1 MNSKPGLLARIFGRG
16 SRAPVVSS
24 LAAVALNSPLLV
36 HQGHGEAIIGAYLT
50 GEVTSADTEMRTER
64 LELPDAG
71 DTVAPDRS
79 LIGVINVSGALVNRP
94 MPGPSGAGPMSY
106 AALRGTFDELIEDD
120 RVGTI
125 ILRLDSPGGMAAGCF
140 DLVDHIYAARG
151 SKPIYAL
158 VDDNAYSAC
167 YALATACDEIWLSR
181 TGGVGSVGVVAYHYD
196 WSAADERMGLRA
208 TPIYAGSRK
217 VDLSPHMP
225 LSDEARASAQA
236 NIDALYGMFVD
247 TVARNLGVDAEA
259 VRATE
264 AACFQGQAAVDA
276 GFATRLG
283 TWHDLLAHVGA
294 ETGPSS
300 AEPGDP
306 EADDAEASAAIVEP
320 GAAQID
326 AAAAGPDTAANT
338 ASPAAALASAVA
350 NSDLPSDVG
359 IALLRRGVK
368 GDEGAEEALAYAV
381 AVQDACAA
389 ALRDGASL
397 APGFIK
403 ENTDLATVR
412 TQLLSM
418 KATEGEST
426 QIVTT
431 TPAAD
436 AAKQANP
443 AKAQLDPNHI
453 YQMRAR

>member
-36 HQGHGEAIIGAYLT
+36 HQGLGEAIIGAYLA
-50 GEVTSADTEMRTER
+50 GAVTSADTEMRTER

-79 LIGVINVSGALVNRP
+79 LIGVINVSGGLVNRP

-236 NIDALYGMFVD
+236 NIDAIYGMFVD
-247 TVARNLGVDAEA
+247 TVARNLGIDADA

-264 AACFQGQAAVDA
+264 AECFQGQAAVDA

-294 ETGPSS
+294 SDTEEPP
-300 AEPGDP
+300 APGD
-306 EADDAEASAAIVEP
+306 
-320 GAAQID
+320 
-326 AAAAGPDTAANT
+326 AGPDDVQQATST
-338 ASPAAALASAVA
+338 LPQPEASPTPHATVERDPSAALAVAVA
-350 NSDLPSDVG
+350 SSDLPP
-359 IALLRRGVK
+359 ALAVAVLRRPPQAG
-368 GDEGAEEALAYAV
+368 EPATGAIEYAT

-389 ALRDGASL
+389 ALRGDDTLAAS
-397 APGFIK
+397 FIEK
-403 ENTDLATVR
+403 NTDLDTVR
-412 TQLLSM
+412 AQLLSM
-418 KATEGEST
+418 KAEEGRST
-426 QIVTT
+426 QVVTAH
-431 TPAAD
+431 PASMADQRAAD
-436 AAKQANP
+436 NKAKLN
-443 AKAQLDPNHI
+443 PNHI
-453 YQMRAR
+453 YKQRGN

>member
-94 MPGPSGAGPMSY
+94 MPGPSGAGPMNY

-247 TVARNLGVDAEA
+247 TVARNLGIDADA

-294 ETGPSS
+294 SDTEEPT
-300 AEPGDP
+300 APGD
-306 EADDAEASAAIVEP
+306 
-320 GAAQID
+320 
-326 AAAAGPDTAANT
+326 AGPDDAQQAAST
-338 ASPAAALASAVA
+338 LPQPEASPAPHAAVEKDPAAVLAVA
-350 NSDLPSDVG
+350 VASSDLPP
-359 IALLRRGVK
+359 ALAVAVLRRTPQAG
-368 GDEGAEEALAYAV
+368 EPATSAIEYAT

-389 ALRDGASL
+389 ALRGDDTLAAS
-397 APGFIK
+397 FIEK
-403 ENTDLATVR
+403 NTDLDTVR
-412 TQLLSM
+412 AQLLSM
-418 KATEGEST
+418 KAEEGRNT
-426 QIVTT
+426 QVITAQ
-431 TPAAD
+431 PASKAD
-436 AAKQANP
+436 QRVADV
-443 AKAQLDPNHI
+443 KAQLNPNHI
-453 YQMRAR
+453 YKQRGN

>member
-1 MNSKPGLLARIFGRG
+1 MSNKPGLLARIFGRG

-36 HQGHGEAIIGAYLT
+36 HQAHGEAIIGAYLS
-50 GEVTSADTEMRTER
+50 GDLTSSDTVLRTER
-64 LELPDAG
+64 LELPESG
-71 DTVAPDRS
+71 STVAPDRS

-94 MPGPSGAGPMSY
+94 MPGPSGGGPMSY
-106 AALRGTFDELIEDD
+106 AVLRDTFDELIEDD
-120 RVGTI
+120 AVGAI

-167 YALATACDEIWLSR
+167 FALATACDEIWLSR

-196 WSAADERMGLRA
+196 WSAADEKMGLKP
-208 TPIYAGSRK
+208 TPIYAGARK

-225 LSDEARASAQA
+225 LSDEARSAAQA
-236 NIDALYGMFVD
+236 SIDALYTMFVD
-247 TVARNLGVDAEA
+247 TVARNLSIGADA

-294 ETGPSS
+294 ERAPS
-300 AEPGDP
+300 AELPGDP
-306 EADDAEASAAIVEP
+306 DGDDVDAAADVANTGEP
-320 GAAQID
+320 GADSVSPVAE
-326 AAAAGPDTAANT
+326 A
-338 ASPAAALASAVA
+338 PAAVLATAVA
-350 NSDLPSDVG
+350 NSELPADVG
-359 IALLRRGVK
+359 IALLRRGVQ
-368 GDEGAEEALAYAV
+368 GDEDADEAIAYAV

-436 AAKQANP
+436 AVKKANP
-443 AKAQLDPNHI
+443 TKAQLDPNHI

>member
-64 LELPDAG
+64 LELPAAG

-151 SKPIYAL
+151 NKPIYAL

-167 YALATACDEIWLSR
+167 FALATACDEIWISR

-247 TVARNLGVDAEA
+247 TVARNLGIDADA

-294 ETGPSS
+294 GE
-300 AEPGDP
+300 AEPPSTPGNPDP
-306 EADDAEASAAIVEP
+306 DDEP
-320 GAAQID
+320 D
-326 AAAAGPDTAANT
+326 AAATPPAPESVSAAPEAVVEN
-338 ASPAAALASAVA
+338 AAAALAAAIASSELPPTLAVA
-350 NSDLPSDVG
+350 V
-359 IALLRRGVK
+359 LRRPPQ
-368 GDEGAEEALAYAV
+368 EGEPAASAIDYAT

-389 ALRDGASL
+389 ALRGDDTL
-397 APGFIK
+397 AAIFIEK
-403 ENTDLATVR
+403 NTDLDTVR
-412 TQLLSM
+412 AQLLSM
-418 KATEGEST
+418 KAEEGRST
-426 QIVTT
+426 QVVTAY
-431 TPAAD
+431 PASMADQRAAD
-436 AAKQANP
+436 NKAKLN
-443 AKAQLDPNHI
+443 PNHI
-453 YQMRAR
+453 YKQRGN